1 MPGLK
6 AHSAESFKAPP
17 IFHAVAE
24 ALLDYVASLHSLWG
38 FEPWRIEWFVFTLF
52 PWGR

>member
-17 IFHAVAE
+17 IFHAVAK
-24 ALLDYVASLHSLWG
+24 ALL
-38 FEPWRIEWFVFTLF
+38 EPFVEVV
-52 PWGR
+52 GDE